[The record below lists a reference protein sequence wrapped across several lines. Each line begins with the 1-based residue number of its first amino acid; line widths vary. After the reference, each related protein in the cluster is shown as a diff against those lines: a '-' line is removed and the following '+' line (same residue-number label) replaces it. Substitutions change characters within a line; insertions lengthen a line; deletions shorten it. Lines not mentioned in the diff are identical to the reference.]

1 MSTLRTTRILAA
13 GKTLRQPTPEDRL
26 QRKMAARAA
35 TAARTQ
41 PTRSS
46 GTTAAKKIP
55 PPAATVLSTSAS
67 RSRSLAAPMIAVK
80 RDGAAVA
87 PANIGVRI
95 AAAAAAA
102 TVSTE
107 SGGKIGAVQPRE
119 SDAGTRDGGAATD
132 TSGGAS
138 VNDTN
143 CNNSDPEGHNSGAG
157 DRPPQQEGFTSAASH
172 PGNTTDTPNA
182 TSVGGTDS
190 GRTAHRRLNS
200 SIGGNHR
207 SGSGAA
213 GKAHLSP
220 SRTRTIESDDDDGNG
235 LRLPPQR
242 THPHDRWVREGPM
255 RDVLSALFTSTVMG
269 EDGGRVLAPTFPSIS
284 ALRELKYTGSVGPVQ
299 ASALGRVLIAR
310 PGVLVHLS
318 LPGKRIGD
326 EGARTLAP
334 ALAGIQSVDLRS
346 NCIGDVGTIAIASAL
361 RESAA
366 AAAAAAIVCG
376 DEGKLLRERRTK
388 SLCIL
393 EHISLAANRIGDA
406 GVVALSDMLEE
417 KDEKEEGGERRKDGR
432 KGERHAA
439 AAVYLGWLSVAGNP
453 GISDD
458 ARQRLLRAGS
468 NRRLLRGAGGGEN
481 NPPPMVIIA

>member
-1 MSTLRTTRILAA
+1 ML
-13 GKTLRQPTPEDRL
+13 
-26 QRKMAARAA
+26 
-35 TAARTQ
+35 
-41 PTRSS
+41 
-46 GTTAAKKIP
+46 
-55 PPAATVLSTSAS
+55 
-67 RSRSLAAPMIAVK
+67 
-80 RDGAAVA
+80 
-87 PANIGVRI
+87 
-95 AAAAAAA
+95 
-102 TVSTE
+102 
-107 SGGKIGAVQPRE
+107 
-119 SDAGTRDGGAATD
+119 
-132 TSGGAS
+132 
-138 VNDTN
+138 
-143 CNNSDPEGHNSGAG
+143 
-157 DRPPQQEGFTSAASH
+157 
-172 PGNTTDTPNA
+172 
-182 TSVGGTDS
+182 
-190 GRTAHRRLNS
+190 
-200 SIGGNHR
+200 
-207 SGSGAA
+207 
-213 GKAHLSP
+213 
-220 SRTRTIESDDDDGNG
+220 
-235 LRLPPQR
+235 
-242 THPHDRWVREGPM
+242 
-255 RDVLSALFTSTVMG
+255 
-269 EDGGRVLAPTFPSIS
+269 
-284 ALRELKYTGSVGPVQ
+284 
-299 ASALGRVLIAR
+299 R

-439 AAVYLGWLSVAGNP
+439 AAVSVAPRAVATPGASPSVASPSALSSKGFRYLGWLSVAGNP

>member
-1 MSTLRTTRILAA
+1 
-13 GKTLRQPTPEDRL
+13 
-26 QRKMAARAA
+26 
-35 TAARTQ
+35 
-41 PTRSS
+41 
-46 GTTAAKKIP
+46 
-55 PPAATVLSTSAS
+55 
-67 RSRSLAAPMIAVK
+67 MIAVK

-119 SDAGTRDGGAATD
+119 SDAGTQDGGAATD

-138 VNDTN
+138 VKSSANKSTKSSRSNTDNKNSDTN

-172 PGNTTDTPNA
+172 PGNTTNTPNA

-213 GKAHLSP
+213 GEAHLSP
-220 SRTRTIESDDDDGNG
+220 SRARTIESDDDDGNG
-235 LRLPPQR
+235 RRLPPQR
-242 THPHDRWVREGPM
+242 THPHDRCAEQARTLCGVREGPM

-310 PGVLVHLS
+310 FV
-318 LPGKRIGD
+318 GK
-326 EGARTLAP
+326 
-334 ALAGIQSVDLRS
+334 
-346 NCIGDVGTIAIASAL
+346 
-361 RESAA
+361 
-366 AAAAAAIVCG
+366 
-376 DEGKLLRERRTK
+376 K
-388 SLCIL
+388 
-393 EHISLAANRIGDA
+393 
-406 GVVALSDMLEE
+406 
-417 KDEKEEGGERRKDGR
+417 
-432 KGERHAA
+432 
-439 AAVYLGWLSVAGNP
+439 
-453 GISDD
+453 
-458 ARQRLLRAGS
+458 
-468 NRRLLRGAGGGEN
+468 
-481 NPPPMVIIA
+481 